1 MAGWQKSG
9 VGQGGYAQRLRESV
23 GRGDVGRGGHTVGV
37 ERVGEWEHGWCVVR
51 GVLSRLGVMGAGEV
65 RGTDC

>member
-1 MAGWQKSG
+1 M
-9 VGQGGYAQRLRESV
+9 
-23 GRGDVGRGGHTVGV
+23 
-37 ERVGEWEHGWCVVR
+37 GELKHGWCVVR

>member
-1 MAGWQKSG
+1 M
-9 VGQGGYAQRLRESV
+9 GQGGYAQRLRESS
-23 GRGDVGRGGHTVGV
+23 GEEGVGRGGHTVRV
-37 ERVGEWEHGWCVVR
+37 EKVGEWEHGWCVVR